1 VSDLANNL
9 NQFVKQY
16 KGLRLRPSWNSI
28 KNTKVAIVDDGIMG
42 VSRFKTLG
50 AHLCEQVKEGKSF
63 AFGMNGSHHSSWFA
77 SSGESHGTQMAS
89 YIASLDPLCELYIAQ
104 VAAPR
109 IPIHMHAVAKVRYQP
124 EVSSIRHVFD
134 YQ

>member
-1 VSDLANNL
+1 VSDLAHNL
-9 NQFVKQY
+9 NQFVKKY
-16 KGLRLRPSWNSI
+16 KSLGRHPPWNSI

-42 VSRFKTLG
+42 VSRPETLG
-50 AHLCEQVKEGKSF
+50 AQLCEQVKEGKSF
-63 AFGMNGSHHSSWFA
+63 AFGINGSHHSSWFA

-104 VAAPR
+104 VATPR
-109 IPIHMHAVAKVRYQP
+109 IPIHMHAIAKVRYQP
-124 EVSSIRHVFD
+124 EVSFIRHVID